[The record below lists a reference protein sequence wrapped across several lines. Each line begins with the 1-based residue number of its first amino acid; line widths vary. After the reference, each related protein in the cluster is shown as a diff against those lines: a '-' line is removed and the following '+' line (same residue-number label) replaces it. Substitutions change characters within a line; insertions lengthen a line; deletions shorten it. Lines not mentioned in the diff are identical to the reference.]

1 MPKNIPAEIENLET
15 KLQELKAAQIS
26 DLKERLRKAR
36 KVVNDLESEIE
47 SLSGKTV
54 QRGKRKRTS
63 SPEVRKKIYAVLQK
77 AKDGQSQ
84 KQISDESGVNYAT
97 VALFLRK
104 NQKEFRTTGEFKSKR
119 YFLKT

>member
-63 SPEVRKKIYAVLQK
+63 SAEVRKKIHAALEK
-77 AKDGQSQ
+77 AKDGLSQ
-84 KQISDESGVNYAT
+84 KEISEQSGITYPT

-119 YFLKT
+119 YFLK